1 MSTAQCGTENL
12 GLRLESRLIVTRC
25 EGGDRE
31 LQVLRVW
38 GEADLREWRPN
49 LAAPRG
55 TVLDPFKVDSTEG
68 RQREARQAKVIVLIH
83 TQ

>member
-1 MSTAQCGTENL
+1 MSL
-12 GLRLESRLIVTRC
+12 GVKGVTRNSKS
-25 EGGDRE
+25 
-31 LQVLRVW
+31 LVW
-38 GEADLREWRPN
+38 GEADLREWRPD

-55 TVLDPFKVDSTEG
+55 TVLDPFKVDGAEG